1 MVYLDVDRKSRSQVQ
16 EPPKVKEY
24 GDRSSVYTQKIDEEA
39 KSNPY
44 FVMKSTNVN
53 TNVNIIENELSLICQ
68 KGASYHKD

>member
-1 MVYLDVDRKSRSQVQ
+1 M
-16 EPPKVKEY
+16 KEY